1 VHGKGSLLGK
11 MTGDEWQRFA
21 NLRLLFAHMYANPGK
36 KLLFMGGE
44 FGQYREWNHDR
55 GLDWHLL
62 EFPLHAGLSRWLEDL
77 NKAYRDLPAFHEQD
91 MVQEGFE
98 WIDCCDTENS
108 IVSLTRYDKD
118 RAMPIVAVLNFTPMP
133 RQNYQIGVPANGHWR
148 EVLNSDATLYGGS
161 GQGNMGGV
169 EASPIPLHGRKWS
182 VTLTLPPLGAVF
194 LVHEDA
200 E

>member
-1 VHGKGSLLGK
+1 
-11 MTGDEWQRFA
+11 
-21 NLRLLFAHMYANPGK
+21 MYANPGK
-36 KLLFMGGE
+36 KLIFMGGE
-44 FGQYREWNHDR
+44 IGQYREWNHDT

-62 EFPLHAGLSRWLEDL
+62 EFPLHAGINRWLEDL
-77 NKAYRDLPAFHEQD
+77 NKAYRDIPAFHEQD
-91 MVQEGFE
+91 MVPEGFE

-108 IVSLTRYDKD
+108 IVSLTRYGKD
-118 RAMPIVAVLNFTPMP
+118 RTKPIVAALNFTPMP
-133 RQNYQIGVPANGHWR
+133 RYNYQIGVPSNGHWR

-169 EASPIPLHGRKWS
+169 DASPIPLHGRKWS

-194 LVHEDA
+194 LVNDDDKEDDQEDDA